1 MAAIPKSLLDKI
13 ATLPVERIAEIEDF
27 IDFIRLREEEQGLR
41 RAATAAS
48 APAFEAVWNNPEDG
62 VYDAL

>member
-13 ATLPVERIAEIEDF
+13 ATLSVERIAEIEDF
-27 IDFIRLREEEQGLR
+27 IDFIRLREEDRSLR
-41 RAATAAS
+41 RAVATAS
-48 APAFEAVWNNPEDG
+48 APAFETVWNNPEDD